1 MRADRSAWRLLR
13 WLPVWLLCC
22 VLTPV
27 FAGNQAEEKLAD
39 QVRIAL
45 ARAITEPRPPQLR
58 FASDADRADW
68 QRWFAVMSTRLHS
81 RMPDPMVRSEF
92 LQTVWYEAR
101 RAGLEPALV
110 LGLVQVESGFRK
122 YAISRA
128 GARGYMQVMPFWTRV
143 VGDGNASKLFRM
155 QANLRYG
162 CSILRMYIDM
172 ERGDLYHALGR
183 YNGSRGRPEYPNAVL
198 AARKRWQYP

>member
-1 MRADRSAWRLLR
+1 MPADRHAKLAGR
-13 WLPVWLLCC
+13 WLLVLLVVCAFQ
-22 VLTPV
+22 PAI
-27 FAGNQAEEKLAD
+27 AGNQKEEALAD
-39 QVRIAL
+39 AVRVAL
-45 ARAITEPRPPQLR
+45 ARAITDPRPPQQR
-58 FASDADRADW
+58 FASDADRAEW
-68 QRWFAVMSTRLHS
+68 LRWFEAMSVRLHS
-81 RMPDPMVRSEF
+81 RMPDPMVRTEF

-122 YAISRA
+122 YAISTA

-143 VGDGNASKLFRM
+143 IGDGNASKLFNM

-162 CSILRMYIDM
+162 CSILRMYTDM
-172 ERGDLYHALGR
+172 EQGDLYLALGR

-198 AARKRWQYP
+198 AAWKRWQLP